1 MHITAVI
8 YSGQFEKGRASAL
21 HCGIQILYTM
31 CSVVPICS
39 NSCMQVQTELL
50 LYKEREK
57 PTVFTAQINKQCH
70 GD

>member
-1 MHITAVI
+1 MHFTAVI

-21 HCGIQILYTM
+21 WDTILYTM

-39 NSCMQVQTELL
+39 NSCMQFQTELL